1 MIHFLN
7 KVAKAMQEHKYTI
20 SKFLDLQ
27 KCFDCVSLEIL
38 FTKLELIGIRGSGL
52 TLKCP
57 GVSAKHKC
65 PGGGQKVPPVFF
77 CPMSGLTK
85 KN

>member
-1 MIHFLN
+1 M
-7 KVAKAMQEHKYTI
+7 
-20 SKFLDLQ
+20 
-27 KCFDCVSLEIL
+27 
-38 FTKLELIGIRGSGL
+38 
-52 TLKCP
+52 P

-85 KN
+85 KKLKLAFKIKVI